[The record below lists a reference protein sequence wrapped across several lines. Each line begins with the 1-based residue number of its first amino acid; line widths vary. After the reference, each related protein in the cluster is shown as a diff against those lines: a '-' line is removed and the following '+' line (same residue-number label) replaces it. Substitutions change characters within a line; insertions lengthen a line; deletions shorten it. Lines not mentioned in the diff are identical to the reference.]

1 MRGVAEKYDLYRN
14 IRLSTSVL
22 SADWNEDDQRWTVVT
37 RSADGTV
44 ERHRARAVVTALG
57 MLNAPNIPDVEGLAT
72 FEGEIVHTAEWDPQ
86 LDLTGKRVVILGT
99 GCTAVQVVAN
109 IVDQVESLD
118 AVVRS
123 PTGSCRRRPS

>member
-57 MLNAPNIPDVEGLAT
+57 MLNAPNIPDVEGWPPSRA
-72 FEGEIVHTAEWDPQ
+72 
-86 LDLTGKRVVILGT
+86 RS
-99 GCTAVQVVAN
+99 CTPPN
-109 IVDQVESLD
+109 GI
-118 AVVRS
+118 RNW
-123 PTGSCRRRPS
+123 T